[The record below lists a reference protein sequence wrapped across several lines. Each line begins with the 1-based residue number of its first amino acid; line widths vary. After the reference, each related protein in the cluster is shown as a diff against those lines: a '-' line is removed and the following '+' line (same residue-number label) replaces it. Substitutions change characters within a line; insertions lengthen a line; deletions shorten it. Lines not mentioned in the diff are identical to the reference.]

1 MWDLLSAP
9 LPVLAALPMLGV
21 TGCVAV
27 QQVRRAR
34 EGQLDAQHHGWA
46 ATVSALACGVFLGR
60 FVQRSALLPE
70 RALLGVSLTYT
81 FAFGLSAAFLWFAPN
96 VKRAQRRRT
105 AVIPLVLL
113 ALHLATP
120 AFVGSEVLARVDAF
134 GNPYYAVRNGALTIA
149 LVPIGAGVL
158 LWGLRAARQAGGRSP
173 LRPRAWLVL
182 AGVTTAGA
190 AHDVLMNAGRIRS
203 VHLIEY
209 SLAAIGFVTS
219 ASLSRRFMSRFA
231 GLATAVEDRTK
242 ELGVQR
248 AALER
253 ALGELRAASGAL
265 PMLAESTLDAVL
277 VHEDGRIVDANA
289 SAAQMFGAG
298 ADALVGMSLG
308 QLVAEGDREA
318 VTPSVLA
325 RAHGPH
331 EIVGARLDGSL
342 FPLEIIGRQVTFDGA
357 ELGVIALRDITAR
370 EAQEARQLLT
380 DRMVSLGTL
389 AAGAAHEINNPLAYT
404 MANIGI
410 VLKSIDDGASV
421 LPPRSVELLR
431 DAKEGC
437 ERIRGIVH
445 DLSTF
450 SRGGSEVVEPVDVE
464 GVLELSIR
472 MAEHVTLPRARVVRD
487 YAEVGP
493 VRANRTQLGQ
503 VFLNLLINAAQAIEE
518 GDPEANEIRVSTRER
533 DGRVIVTVHDTGIG
547 IAPAVLSRIFV
558 PFFTTKAHEGTGLGL
573 SVCHGIVTQLGG
585 TIDVESTPD
594 EGSTFRVLLPP
605 FEP

>member
-1 MWDLLSAP
+1 M
-9 LPVLAALPMLGV
+9 
-21 TGCVAV
+21 
-27 QQVRRAR
+27 
-34 EGQLDAQHHGWA
+34 
-46 ATVSALACGVFLGR
+46 
-60 FVQRSALLPE
+60 
-70 RALLGVSLTYT
+70 
-81 FAFGLSAAFLWFAPN
+81 
-96 VKRAQRRRT
+96 
-105 AVIPLVLL
+105 
-113 ALHLATP
+113 
-120 AFVGSEVLARVDAF
+120 
-134 GNPYYAVRNGALTIA
+134 

-173 LRPRAWLVL
+173 LRPGTWLVL
-182 AGVTTAGA
+182 AVATTAVA
-190 AHDVLMNAGRIRS
+190 AHDVLMNAGHIRS

-209 SLAAIGFVTS
+209 SLAGIAFVTS

-248 AALER
+248 AALES

-277 VHEDGRIVDANA
+277 VHEGGRIVDANA
-289 SAAQMFGAG
+289 SASQMFGAG
-298 ADALVGMSLG
+298 PDALVGMSLG
-308 QLVAEGDREA
+308 QLIAEGDREA

-325 RAHGPH
+325 GAHGPH
-331 EIVGARLDGSL
+331 EIMGARLDGSL
-342 FPLEIIGRQVTFDGA
+342 VPLELIGRQVTFDGA

-370 EAQEARQLLT
+370 KAQEARQLLT

-410 VLKSIDDGASV
+410 VLKSIDSGASV

-450 SRGGSEVVEPVDVE
+450 SRGGSEVLEPVDVE

-487 YAEVGP
+487 YTEVGP

-533 DGRVIVTVHDTGIG
+533 EGRVIVTVHDTGIG

>member
-21 TGCVAV
+21 TGCVAA

-60 FVQRSALLPE
+60 LVQRSALLPA

-81 FAFGLSAAFLWFAPN
+81 LAFSLSAAFLCFAPN
-96 VKRAQRRRT
+96 AKRAQRRRA

-120 AFVGSEVLARVDAF
+120 AFVGSEVLARVDVF
-134 GNPYYAVRNGALTIA
+134 GNPYFAVHNGALTVV

-173 LRPRAWLVL
+173 LRPGTWLVL
-182 AGVTTAGA
+182 AVATTAVA
-190 AHDVLMNAGRIRS
+190 AHDVLMNAGHIRS

-209 SLAAIGFVTS
+209 SLAGIAFVTS

-248 AALER
+248 AALES

-277 VHEDGRIVDANA
+277 VHEGGRIVDANA
-289 SAAQMFGAG
+289 SASQMFGAG
-298 ADALVGMSLG
+298 PDALVGMSLG
-308 QLVAEGDREA
+308 QLIAEGDREA

-325 RAHGPH
+325 GAHGPH
-331 EIVGARLDGSL
+331 EIMGARLDGSL
-342 FPLEIIGRQVTFDGA
+342 VPLELIGRQVTFDGA

-370 EAQEARQLLT
+370 KAQEARQLLT

-410 VLKSIDDGASV
+410 VLKSIDSGASV

-450 SRGGSEVVEPVDVE
+450 SRGGSEVLEPVDVE

-487 YAEVGP
+487 YTEVGP

-533 DGRVIVTVHDTGIG
+533 EGRVIVTVHDTGIG

-605 FEP
+605 VEP

>member
-1 MWDLLSAP
+1 
-9 LPVLAALPMLGV
+9 
-21 TGCVAV
+21 
-27 QQVRRAR
+27 
-34 EGQLDAQHHGWA
+34 
-46 ATVSALACGVFLGR
+46 
-60 FVQRSALLPE
+60 
-70 RALLGVSLTYT
+70 
-81 FAFGLSAAFLWFAPN
+81 
-96 VKRAQRRRT
+96 
-105 AVIPLVLL
+105 
-113 ALHLATP
+113 
-120 AFVGSEVLARVDAF
+120 
-134 GNPYYAVRNGALTIA
+134 
-149 LVPIGAGVL
+149 
-158 LWGLRAARQAGGRSP
+158 
-173 LRPRAWLVL
+173 
-182 AGVTTAGA
+182 
-190 AHDVLMNAGRIRS
+190 
-203 VHLIEY
+203 
-209 SLAAIGFVTS
+209 
-219 ASLSRRFMSRFA
+219 
-231 GLATAVEDRTK
+231 
-242 ELGVQR
+242 
-248 AALER
+248 
-253 ALGELRAASGAL
+253 
-265 PMLAESTLDAVL
+265 
-277 VHEDGRIVDANA
+277 
-289 SAAQMFGAG
+289 MFGAG

-325 RAHGPH
+325 GAHGPH
-331 EIVGARLDGSL
+331 EIMGARLDGSL
-342 FPLEIIGRQVTFDGA
+342 VPLELIGRQVTFDGA

-370 EAQEARQLLT
+370 KAQEARQLLT

-472 MAEHVTLPRARVVRD
+472 MAEHMTLPRARLVRD
-487 YAEVGP
+487 YTEVGP

-585 TIDVESTPD
+585 AIDVESTPD